1 MLEVVPPI
9 ERVPIEPLP
18 PLSER
23 ERIRAGAQTA
33 IALMRLENELEGHPD
48 APLPPP
54 SEEEVE
60 IARTIFRDA
69 RSPTRVEL
77 EMPGVVRHLDLMLT
91 EYDYSLIEDADRIR
105 NYVVNRLLEES
116 RDPKNAMKALELL
129 GKLSNVNA
137 FTERREVTVTHQSTE
152 DLERKLKDSLAILL
166 DPEDVEV
173 TYEAPSPRAKTP
185 PATPEEVRKL
195 AETLDFDDLM

>member
-1 MLEVVPPI
+1 M
-9 ERVPIEPLP
+9 
-18 PLSER
+18 
-23 ERIRAGAQTA
+23 
-33 IALMRLENELEGHPD
+33 
-48 APLPPP
+48 
-54 SEEEVE
+54 
-60 IARTIFRDA
+60 
-69 RSPTRVEL
+69 

-152 DLERKLKDSLAILL
+152 DLEQKLKDSLAILL
-166 DPEDVEV
+166 DPEDVEIV
-173 TYEAPSPRAKTP
+173 SETPAPRAKTQ
-185 PATPEEVRKL
+185 PATPEEVQKL

>member
-1 MLEVVPPI
+1 MIEVVPPL

-33 IALMRLENELEGHPD
+33 IALMRLENELGGCPD
-48 APLPPP
+48 APIPPP
-54 SEEEVE
+54 SEEEAQ

-69 RSPTRVEL
+69 RSPTRVEM

-152 DLERKLKDSLAILL
+152 DLEQKLKDSLAILL
-166 DPEDVEV
+166 DPEDVEIV
-173 TYEAPSPRAKTP
+173 SETPAPRAKTQ
-185 PATPEEVRKL
+185 PATPEEVQKL

>member
-1 MLEVVPPI
+1 MLEVVPPL

-33 IALMRLENELEGHPD
+33 IALMRLENELEGRPD
-48 APLPPP
+48 APIPPP
-54 SEEEVE
+54 SEEDVE

-77 EMPGVVRHLDLMLT
+77 EMPGVVRHLDMMLT

-152 DLERKLKDSLAILL
+152 DLEQKLKDSLAILL

-173 TYEAPSPRAKTP
+173 TYEAPPNRAKTKP
-185 PATPEEVRKL
+185 STPEEVQKL